1 MSDIPK
7 HKVLEHE
14 TIQKQCE
21 VYFTKKEAQKIEQG
35 KTAEGK
41 LKLEKSERK
50 VLNRPL
56 RGL

>member
-1 MSDIPK
+1 MNDIPK

-21 VYFTKKEAQKIEQG
+21 VYFEAKEAQEIEQG
-35 KTAEGK
+35 KTEEGK

-50 VLNRPL
+50 VINRPL

>member
-1 MSDIPK
+1 MSDIPRQ
-7 HKVLEHE
+7 KVLEHE
-14 TIQKQCE
+14 TIAAQCE
-21 VYFTKKEAQKIEQG
+21 VYFTKKQAEKIEQG

-50 VLNRPL
+50 VINRPL